1 MSLFVVK
8 IISVECYSS
17 EKGVL
22 RAVLNIK
29 LINNFNT
36 NFKFILIFLKKQ
48 PFNRRH
54 FLKAMQKG
62 LNFSTENRDSVL
74 KISSDV

>member
-36 NFKFILIFLKKQ
+36 NFKFILIFPKKQ
-48 PFNRRH
+48 IFNKKH
-54 FLKAMQKG
+54 SLK
-62 LNFSTENRDSVL
+62 N
-74 KISSDV
+74 